1 MMNEDSTLKERIHP
15 GYPYTKAEVVWAVR
29 NEMAMQVEDILARRS
44 RMLFVNARAASASA
58 KIVAQLMAE
67 LLHYD
72 HQWVELQVA
81 SFQEL
86 AAGYYT
92 S

>member
-1 MMNEDSTLKERIHP
+1 
-15 GYPYTKAEVVWAVR
+15 
-29 NEMAMQVEDILARRS
+29 
-44 RMLFVNARAASASA
+44 MLFVNARAASASA

-86 AAGYYT
+86 SAGYYT